1 MIRWHHT
8 KVVSFDLNVLLT
20 LCLLSHHA
28 ACITGESN
36 GCLDRR
42 AWLRSPRALVLMVSL
57 PADCFLIDAL
67 VYHAAIACSI
77 LFCALTFTG
86 LVALDR
92 APLRQ
97 GLLETP
103 VFIVCLLVVSLLYCQ
118 IMAVHWFVAPRSYSH
133 VSCIDKCI
141 DLGFHSRA
149 PSEEPLLPRR
159 SARHGADWTSS
170 SLVLSP
176 RWVWSSLPVFD
187 LRLREVPSSRSTSK
201 VMILVHVLVRVHRDS
216 CVVRIISSIVPR
228 VYKHDILMRRTGL
241 VVCSLWLWFVLLGCV
256 WCVLWV
262 LWPSA
267 CCSCWHW
274 LCRGWAGELELD
286 GLAAGGCGRAPRPLA
301 RCSPCKLASPIAN
314 HEHAPA
320 RAAIYS
326 AHLHRRRGLV
336 PWSAVQWAFAAAAAG
351 DVGGGRGR
359 WQQRPAGQQ
368 PNCTWRWHSAIN
380 SALSVRF
387 GLLFMGRVDE
397 HDAYICEISP
407 GRSRRRTSPHAT
419 RRGHARETT
428 RPSRLED
435 LLVRSCQQN
444 AEIYGGSDA
453 TTVEHSYGEG

>member
-1 MIRWHHT
+1 MLLFILPFAVAGMLSIVRWHHT

-118 IMAVHWFVAPRSYSH
+118 IMSVHWFVAPRSYSH

-141 DLGFHSRA
+141 DLRFHSRA

-241 VVCSLWLWFVLLGCV
+241 VVFPFGCG
-256 WCVLWV
+256 L
-262 LWPSA
+262 
-267 CCSCWHW
+267 SCWVASGVF
-274 LCRGWAGELELD
+274 C
-286 GLAAGGCGRAPRPLA
+286 GLSGPRP
-301 RCSPCKLASPIAN
+301 
-314 HEHAPA
+314 
-320 RAAIYS
+320 
-326 AHLHRRRGLV
+326 
-336 PWSAVQWAFAAAAAG
+336 AAAAG
-351 DVGGGRGR
+351 TGCAAAALANWHSLVWRLGDAAAPPAPLPDD
-359 WQQRPAGQQ
+359 RPAIPPAQL
-368 PNCTWRWHSAIN
+368 PILSMPRPELLYAVPICTGTGAWCPGRPCGGPSPRRQRGMSAAAEADGN
-380 SALSVRF
+380 S
-387 GLLFMGRVDE
+387 GLLASNRTAPGAGTSRSPCPCRRVASL
-397 HDAYICEISP
+397 HGAC
-407 GRSRRRTSPHAT
+407 
-419 RRGHARETT
+419 
-428 RPSRLED
+428 L
-435 LLVRSCQQN
+435 
-444 AEIYGGSDA
+444 
-453 TTVEHSYGEG
+453 

>member
-1 MIRWHHT
+1 MLSIIRWHHT

-118 IMAVHWFVAPRSYSH
+118 IMSVHWFVAPRSYSH

-159 SARHGADWTSS
+159 SARHGGDWTSS

-176 RWVWSSLPVFD
+176 TWVWSSLPVLD
-187 LRLREVPSSRSTSK
+187 LRLREVPS
-201 VMILVHVLVRVHRDS
+201 
-216 CVVRIISSIVPR
+216 
-228 VYKHDILMRRTGL
+228 
-241 VVCSLWLWFVLLGCV
+241 
-256 WCVLWV
+256 
-262 LWPSA
+262 
-267 CCSCWHW
+267 
-274 LCRGWAGELELD
+274 
-286 GLAAGGCGRAPRPLA
+286 
-301 RCSPCKLASPIAN
+301 
-314 HEHAPA
+314 
-320 RAAIYS
+320 
-326 AHLHRRRGLV
+326 
-336 PWSAVQWAFAAAAAG
+336 
-351 DVGGGRGR
+351 
-359 WQQRPAGQQ
+359 
-368 PNCTWRWHSAIN
+368 
-380 SALSVRF
+380 
-387 GLLFMGRVDE
+387 
-397 HDAYICEISP
+397 
-407 GRSRRRTSPHAT
+407 
-419 RRGHARETT
+419 
-428 RPSRLED
+428 
-435 LLVRSCQQN
+435 
-444 AEIYGGSDA
+444 
-453 TTVEHSYGEG
+453 